1 MVFYHHFLQKSRCVS
16 KGKGK
21 RKTQKQSHFPESKR
35 KIGKNAPPFH
45 PWCRCTTAPY
55 FEDMKGVGERWM
67 RNPETGKGG
76 YVPADMTYQ
85 VWKAKYIDK
94 TGECDII
101 YLRTSNGV

>member
-1 MVFYHHFLQKSRCVS
+1 
-16 KGKGK
+16 
-21 RKTQKQSHFPESKR
+21 
-35 KIGKNAPPFH
+35 
-45 PWCRCTTAPY
+45 
-55 FEDMKGVGERWM
+55 MKGVGERWM